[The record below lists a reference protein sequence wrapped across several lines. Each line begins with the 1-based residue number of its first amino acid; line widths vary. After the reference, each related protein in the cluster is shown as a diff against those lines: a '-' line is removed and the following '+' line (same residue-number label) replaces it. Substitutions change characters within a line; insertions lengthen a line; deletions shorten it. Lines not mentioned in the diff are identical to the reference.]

1 MVGIAPMLFDQDQP
15 GRASD
20 GELNFL
26 PPAELSMPLW
36 RSLFGNLRHSLFP
49 KRLPPLQLT
58 SRPMAVGMLLG
69 DILNLPWY
77 RTILKNLGDVISPE
91 TLPPLQLESQ
101 PVEVELISDQAAW
114 WGSLL
119 RNLADA
125 AAPER
130 LPALHLTSIPADP
143 KMASEVLVTPR
154 WSLVIPNPVN
164 PSPIILR
171 PKNVGPDSW
180 SPRPARP
187 MPVAAPQRTI
197 LVHLPPLDPPVENED
212 ERKLVLQLRRSI
224 RRYRMREI
232 VWISAIVGEVAL
244 LVVVRLLPH

>member
-1 MVGIAPMLFDQDQP
+1 MLFDQHQP
-15 GRASD
+15 GPSD
-20 GELNFL
+20 RELNFL
-26 PPAELSMPLW
+26 PPPGLSMSLW
-36 RSLFGNLRHSLFP
+36 RSLFGNLRHTFFP
-49 KRLPPLQLT
+49 ERLPPLQLT

-101 PVEVELISDQAAW
+101 PVEVELISDQPAW

-130 LPALHLTSIPADP
+130 LPALHLTSTPADP
-143 KMASEVLVTPR
+143 KMASDVFVTPR
-154 WSLVIPNPVN
+154 WSLVIPTLVN
-164 PSPIILR
+164 PSPLILR
-171 PKNVGPDSW
+171 PKNVRPESW
-180 SPRPARP
+180 NARPARP
-187 MPVAAPQRTI
+187 VPAVTPQRTI

-212 ERKLVLQLRRSI
+212 ERKIVQQLRRSI
-224 RRYRMREI
+224 RGYRIREV
-232 VWISAIVGEVAL
+232 VWISAIVAEVAL
-244 LVVVRLLPH
+244 LVVVRLMPH